1 MSGEEA
7 LYLRGPWPPERVE
20 CHWHEEQFEAPPDA
34 EDAADAAVAALRAR
48 GSPSHDGLSARL
60 AAAEADGEVLR
71 VELQPVRWALRLVEG
86 YNSRSLSAL
95 CVVRDT
101 DGRWLA
107 GRRAPW
113 VATWAGRWALG
124 AGGSVDMGENP
135 AHTLRRELH
144 EEWSLEAEEL
154 EVEALLDR
162 PDGLTLVVG
171 MAVVPAGAEV
181 VRDAEH
187 DEWAWWP
194 PAIED
199 WPVEADAPLRLMG
212 SLLAG

>member
-1 MSGEEA
+1 MSGEES

-20 CHWHEEQFEAPPDA
+20 CHWHAEQFAPPAEA
-34 EDAADAAVAALRAR
+34 EDAADAAIAALRAR

-60 AAAEADGEVLR
+60 AAAETDGEVLR
-71 VELQPVRWALRLVEG
+71 VELQPVRWALRLIQG

-124 AGGSVDMGENP
+124 AGGSVDVGENP

-144 EEWSLEAEEL
+144 EEWSLEADAL
-154 EVEALLDR
+154 KVEALLDR
-162 PDGLTLVVG
+162 PDGLTLIVG
-171 MAVVPAGAEV
+171 MAVVPAGAEIV
-181 VRDAEH
+181 PDAEH
-187 DEWAWWP
+187 DDWAWWP
-194 PAIED
+194 AAVED
-199 WPVEADAPLRLMG
+199 WPAEADAPLRLMG
-212 SLLAG
+212 SLLTG